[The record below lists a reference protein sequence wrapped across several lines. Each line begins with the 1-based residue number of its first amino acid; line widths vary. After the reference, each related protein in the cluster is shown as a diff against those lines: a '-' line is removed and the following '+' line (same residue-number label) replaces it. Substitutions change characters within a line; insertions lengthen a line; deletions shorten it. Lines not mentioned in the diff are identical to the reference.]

1 MTLWR
6 VVVLMLLA
14 APAWAVSAHRPL
26 LTPSSDDVVLETLPA
41 GSRLS
46 VAQPTPSS
54 TRSTS
59 REALAASL
67 DTIAGLLSSARESG
81 DPRYLGY
88 AEAQLKPWLTRYAN
102 NPRVQLTHARLLQA
116 NHQFVPAQSILNS
129 LINAHGDA
137 AEAVLLSASIAQVQG
152 DIALATQRCHQ
163 LKGFAMLP
171 FALIC
176 QAQIDGASGHAKSA
190 LASLQKVP
198 AKALGFT
205 PQQATWWWLSQAD
218 IADRLGLDS
227 SAERALIAAQSGGA
241 EAIGSYADWLYRQ
254 QRFAE
259 AEKLLLPWQRHDGL
273 LTQLAR
279 VQRRLNRAE
288 ARATQVQV
296 SARWQ
301 AFLARGE
308 PGHERE
314 LALFYL
320 DVAQQPTAA
329 LRYAQRNWQNQR
341 ETADFR
347 IYARA
352 AIANQSAS
360 DLALLRKWQGDT
372 GFEDLST
379 TLKLA
384 P

>member
-1 MTLWR
+1 MTPWR
-6 VVVLMLLA
+6 TAVLMLLTV
-14 APAWAVSAHRPL
+14 PICAVSAPRPL
-26 LTPSSDDVVLETLPA
+26 LTPSGDDVVLETLPA
-41 GSRLS
+41 GPRLS
-46 VAQPTPSS
+46 VASS
-54 TRSTS
+54 TPINSTS
-59 REALAASL
+59 REALGASL
-67 DTIAGLLSSARESG
+67 DTIAGLLSSARASG

-88 AEAQLKPWLTRYAN
+88 AEAQLKPWLTRYTSD
-102 NPRVQLTHARLLQA
+102 PRVQLTHARLLQA
-116 NHQFVPAQSILNS
+116 NHHFTPAQTILNE
-129 LINAHGDA
+129 LIIAHADA
-137 AEAVLLSASIAQVQG
+137 SEAVLLSASIAQVQG

-163 LKGFAMLP
+163 LKGLAMLP

-176 QAQIDGASGHAKSA
+176 QAQVDGVSGQAKTA
-190 LASLQKVP
+190 LAALQKVP

-218 IADRLGLDS
+218 IADRLGLS
-227 SAERALIAAQSGGA
+227 ERAEAAFIAAQSGGA
-241 EAIGSYADWLYRQ
+241 EAVGAYADWLYQQ

-259 AEKLLLPWQRHDGL
+259 AEKRLLPWRRHDGL

-279 VQRRLNRAE
+279 VQRRLGRAE
-288 ARATQVQV
+288 ASATQAQA

-320 DVAQQPTAA
+320 DVTKQPNTA
-329 LRYAQRNWQNQR
+329 LRYAKRNWQNQR

-352 AIANQSAS
+352 AMATESAS
-360 DLALLRKWQGDT
+360 DLAVLREWQTST

-379 TLKLA
+379 TLKPA